1 MTETFKNELEQFVT
15 DEIADGNSFEDI
27 LEIFDLTPEKV
38 FVHLFLTGWID
49 EEILET
55 YLLDV

>member
-1 MTETFKNELEQFVT
+1 MTENFKSELEQFIT
-15 DEIADGNSFEDI
+15 DEIADGTSFEEI

-38 FVHLFLTGWID
+38 FVHLFLSGWID